1 MAEYGTYYY
10 GGSMGSYG
18 GETPQPI
25 ERKYTIVQSLWTK
38 PIKDKQ
44 RLKDTLYVAALS
56 LAYAH
61 RSGYKVHMHTDRQG
75 MELLKNFGY
84 EELLP
89 TLDDIP
95 NTVPTELFA
104 AGKFFAMRAEGALG
118 KIHIDLDVYIK
129 KPHILDRFYENYKV
143 DVICQQDEDFNHD
156 LYDVKAKHMHIIGY
170 PFGTRPSWTSSLNTG
185 VVGFNNPVLASKYM
199 SNYFEALRMYTKDKF
214 EAYKA
219 ENNVPS
225 CDMLFDFILEQ
236 ATLSYMSIGYNV
248 LTLVPTK
255 DASEVADKIGYQHDW
270 GASKWEHMSL
280 IRANLQ
286 RVDRELYRIARL
298 ATYKVK

>member
-1 MAEYGTYYY
+1 
-10 GGSMGSYG
+10 MGSYG

-170 PFGTRPSWTSSLNTG
+170 PSGTRPSWTGSLNTG